1 MKHIKE
7 AEGIHKTQSPFF
19 SWPPNSLWG
28 KGRRRKREGGLRFTL
43 IQAVMASPA
52 QLHLGSRPAR
62 EGCLLACHRP
72 PPDESGG
79 SQTFTPL
86 ERLRPRP
93 CRRHNGRSVLRA
105 SSSPQRGC
113 ARAQLSREPR
123 RPEASGRKDGGGTD
137 FKAKQSTKPG
147 FFPVFSAD
155 AAPPKQLQRPLT
167 SGSHRR

>member
-62 EGCLLACHRP
+62 EGCLLARHRP

-105 SSSPQRGC
+105 SSSPPAGMCTCTTEQGATTSRGQWKERRRRHRLQSQTINQ
-113 ARAQLSREPR
+113 AWLFPR
-123 RPEASGRKDGGGTD
+123 FLG
-137 FKAKQSTKPG
+137 
-147 FFPVFSAD
+147 
-155 AAPPKQLQRPLT
+155 
-167 SGSHRR
+167 